1 MKDSL
6 QPSRRLRA
14 ISVAAS
20 GLWWTLVV
28 FWVVLA
34 LAWGALHGWIVPR
47 IDEWRPVLERQASQV
62 LGVPVRIASVTARSD
77 GVMPSIELRDVVLHD
92 AHNREALRLS
102 RVVVALSPR
111 SLWNL
116 GFEQL
121 YIEGPQLEV
130 RRSADG
136 RLWVAGMDISRGGGD
151 ERAAD
156 WFFRQREVV
165 VLGGTLRWI
174 DEQRGAP
181 PLALTDL
188 QFVVRN
194 GALRHA
200 LRLDATPP
208 AAWGQRFSLRGLFR
222 HPLLSTHPGRWQ
234 DWKGQL
240 YADFAGVDLS
250 QLRQY
255 AHLGVEVRSGQGAL
269 QAWADVADGQ
279 FTGGAAQVAL
289 SRVDALLAA
298 DRAPLLLT
306 SVSGRLAGKR
316 LPQGFEFETRDLQF
330 QTADG
335 RRWPGGNV
343 ALTWQGPQ
351 GRRSAEGKLQADK
364 LDLDALR
371 RLASHLPLD
380 AASRALL
387 EAHAPKGLVDQL
399 QASWEGPVDA
409 PSAYQARGR
418 LSNLELPVHAAS
430 GRPGLRGVTLDFDVT
445 QAGGKGRLQ
454 VDRGALDLPALLED
468 ARVPIDQLSA
478 DLQWQQTDTRTTVS
492 ATAVKLR
499 NADLQL
505 DGQLSWHTGET
516 PAGRWPGVL
525 DLQLNVVRAEAARVW
540 RYLPLSLPKATRDYV
555 REAVTTGRASDGR
568 IRVRG
573 DLRDFPYT
581 AAGTGEFRISTRV
594 SGVTYAYVPR
604 SQARGPGAWRALT
617 GLSGELVFDRNS
629 MQINGARG
637 GFAGAPGLQ
646 VQADAAIADLSA
658 TVVTVNGQVRGPLTE
673 SLAVFNASPLAAS
686 LGQPLAGASASGT
699 ADVRLRLGIPLA
711 QSERTT
717 VQGGVTFNGNDLQL
731 TPEVPALSRLRGTV
745 AFTEGG
751 FTLNGVQGR
760 GLGGD
765 VRLEGGTRTSAP
777 NAAEPASLIRIQ
789 GTATA
794 EGLRQARELGP
805 VARVARQ
812 ATGATA
818 YAATVGVRPG
828 GVDVLVTS
836 SLQGMALSLPAPLAK
851 TTDAALPLRFEI
863 LRQVGTPRAQDRLSL
878 ELGRLAFAT
887 YVRDISGPEPRV
899 LRGAIGVGLGP
910 GEAAPLPE
918 QGVYANISFAQFN
931 VDAWDSLLSAPAPAP
946 GPAGAASAAR
956 GGAIMPAVQS
966 YLPTTAVLR
975 AREFT
980 VTGRT
985 FQNVLVGGSREGL
998 LWRANV
1004 DAAQLNGY
1012 LEYRQPSG
1020 SGTGR
1025 LLARLARLSIG
1036 ASAASDVETLLDEQP
1051 ANIPALD
1058 IVVEDFELR
1067 GKKLGRLDIDA
1078 VNRSAG
1084 GEWRLNKLALTTP
1097 EASFNATGNWAAVN
1111 AQQPTPRGARAGAE
1125 RRRTVMNFRLDV
1137 ADAGQLLTRIGM
1149 KDVVRRGRGK
1159 LEGQVAWLGSP
1170 LALDYPTLNGA
1181 FTVNVESGQFLKADP
1196 GLAKLLGVLSLQ
1208 ALPRRLMLDF
1218 RDVFSEGFPFDFLRG
1233 DVTVAQGIAA
1243 TNNLQMRG
1251 VNAAVLMDGRADI
1264 ARETQ
1269 DLKVVV
1275 VPEINAG
1282 TASLVASVINPAV
1295 GLGSFLAQ
1303 LFLREPLSRAATQ
1316 EFHIDGTWTEPRVTR
1331 VVRPAAPPAPSGGV
1345 N

>member
-6 QPSRRLRA
+6 QPLRRWRA
-14 ISVAAS
+14 VSALAS

-28 FWVVLA
+28 FWLLLA

-47 IDEWRPVLERQASQV
+47 IDEWRPVLERQATQV
-62 LGVPVRIASVTARSD
+62 LGIPVRIASVSARSD
-77 GVMPSIELRDVVLHD
+77 SIMPSIELRDVVLHD
-92 AHNREALRLS
+92 AQDRAALRLS

-121 YIEGPQLEV
+121 YVEGPELDM

-136 RLWVAGMDISRGGGD
+136 RLWVAGMDVSRGGGD

-165 VLGGTLRWI
+165 VLGGTLRWT
-174 DEQRGAP
+174 DELRGAP
-181 PLALTDL
+181 PLVLSDL

-208 AAWGQRFSLRGLFR
+208 AAWGQRFSLRGVFR
-222 HPLLSTHPGRWQ
+222 QPLLSTHPGRWQ
-234 DWKGQL
+234 DWKGQM
-240 YADFAGVDLS
+240 YADFDGVDLS
-250 QLRQY
+250 HLRQY
-255 AHLGVEVRSGQGAL
+255 AHLGIEVRSGQGAL
-269 QAWADVADGQ
+269 QAWADVEGGQ
-279 FTGGAAQVAL
+279 ITGGAAQVSL

-298 DRAPLLLT
+298 GRAPLLLS

-316 LPQGFEFETRDLQF
+316 LPQGFEFQTRDLQF
-330 QTADG
+330 QTPDG

-343 ALTWQGPQ
+343 ALTWQGPE
-351 GRRSAEGKLQADK
+351 GRRSAEGKLLADR

-371 RLASHLPLD
+371 RLAGHLPLD

-387 EAHAPKGLVDQL
+387 EAHAPKGLVDHL

-409 PSAYQARGR
+409 PRKFQARGR
-418 LSNLELPVHAAS
+418 LSGLELPVHAAS
-430 GRPGLRGVTLDFDVT
+430 GRPGLRGVTLDFDVSEG
-445 QAGGKGRLQ
+445 GGKGRLQ
-454 VDRGALDLPALLED
+454 VDRGALELPGLFED
-468 ARVPIDQLSA
+468 PRVPIDQLSA
-478 DLQWQQTDTRTTVS
+478 DLQWQQTDTRTTLS
-492 ATAVKLR
+492 ATGLKLR
-499 NADLQL
+499 NADLQV
-505 DGQLSWHTGET
+505 DGQFSWHTGET
-516 PAGRWPGVL
+516 AAGRWPGVL
-525 DLQLNVVRAEAARVW
+525 DLQLNVARAEAARVW
-540 RYLPLSLPKATRDYV
+540 RYLPLSVPKATREYL
-555 REAVTTGRASDGR
+555 RESLSAGRASEGR
-568 IRVRG
+568 VRVRG

-581 AAGTGEFRISTRV
+581 APGTGEFRVSTRV
-594 SGVTYAYVPR
+594 NGVTYAYAPR
-604 SQARGPGAWRALT
+604 GQGSGAWRALT
-617 GLSGELVFDRNS
+617 GLSGELVFERNG

-637 GFAGAPGLQ
+637 GFAGVPGLQ

-658 TVVTVNGQVRGPLTE
+658 SVVTVNGLVRGPLAE
-673 SLAVFNASPLAAS
+673 SLAVFNASPVAQS
-686 LGQPLAGASASGT
+686 MGQPFAGATATGT
-699 ADVRLRLGIPLA
+699 AEVRLRLGIPLA
-711 QSERTT
+711 QAERAT

-731 TPEVPALSRLRGTV
+731 MPDVPSVSRLRGAV

-751 FTLNGVQGR
+751 FTLSGVQGR
-760 GLGGD
+760 ALGGD
-765 VRLEGGTRTSAP
+765 VRLEGGTRAPAP
-777 NAAEPASLIRIQ
+777 NAPEPASLVRIQ

-794 EGLRQARELGP
+794 EGLRQARELGT

-812 ATGATA
+812 ASGATA
-818 YAATVGVRPG
+818 YSATVGLRPG

-836 SLQGMALSLPAPLAK
+836 SLQGMALSLPAPLSKAA
-851 TTDAALPLRFEI
+851 DAALPLRFEI
-863 LRQVGTPRAQDRLSL
+863 LRQGGSAPRPQDQLSV

-887 YVRDISGPEPRV
+887 YVRDVSGPEPRV

-910 GEAAPLPE
+910 GESAPVPE

-931 VDAWDSLLSAPAPAP
+931 VDAWDSLLSAP
-946 GPAGAASAAR
+946 GPAGASGASGAGG
-956 GGAIMPAVQS
+956 GGAIAPAVQG

-980 VTGRT
+980 VSGRT

-1025 LLARLARLSIG
+1025 LLARLARLSVG
-1036 ASAASDVETLLDEQP
+1036 ASAASDVESLLDEQP
-1051 ANIPALD
+1051 ASIPALD

-1067 GKKLGRLDIDA
+1067 GKKLGRLDVDA
-1078 VNRSAG
+1078 VNRGS
-1084 GEWRLNKLALTTP
+1084 EWRLNRLALTTP
-1097 EASFNATGNWAAVN
+1097 EASFTATGNWVAVS
-1111 AQQPTPRGARAGAE
+1111 AQQPASRGVRAAAE

-1149 KDVVRRGRGK
+1149 NDVIRRGRGK

-1170 LALDYPTLNGA
+1170 LALDYPTLSGA
-1181 FTVNVESGQFLKADP
+1181 FAVNVESGQFLKADP

-1208 ALPRRLMLDF
+1208 ALPRRLVLDF
-1218 RDVFSEGFPFDFLRG
+1218 RDVFSEGFPFDFVRG
-1233 DVTVAQGIAA
+1233 DVTIAQGIAA
-1243 TNNLQMRG
+1243 TNNLQMKG

-1269 DLKVVV
+1269 DIKVVV

-1303 LFLREPLSRAATQ
+1303 LFLRQPLSRAATQ

-1331 VVRPAAPPAPSGGV
+1331 IARPAPAPNPTGGT

>member
-6 QPSRRLRA
+6 QPSRRWRA
-14 ISVAAS
+14 LSVVAS

-28 FWVVLA
+28 FWLLLA

-47 IDEWRPVLERQASQV
+47 VDEWRPVVERQASQV
-62 LGVPVRIASVTARSD
+62 LGIPVRIAALSAHSD
-77 GVMPSIELRDVVLHD
+77 SLMPSIELRDVVLHD
-92 AHNREALRLS
+92 AQGREALRLS

-121 YIEGPQLEV
+121 YIEGPQLDV

-136 RLWVAGMDISRGGGD
+136 RLWVAGLDVSRGGGD
-151 ERAAD
+151 ERAAN

-165 VLGGTLRWI
+165 VLGGTLRWT
-174 DEQRGAP
+174 DEQRSAP
-181 PLALTDL
+181 PLVLSDL

-194 GALRHA
+194 GPLRHA

-208 AAWGQRFSLRGLFR
+208 AIWGERFSLRGIFR
-222 HPLLSTHPGRWQ
+222 QPLLSRHPGRWQ

-240 YADFAGVDLS
+240 YADFAGVDLP

-255 AHLGVEVRSGQGAL
+255 APLGVEVRSGRGAL

-279 FTGGAAQVAL
+279 ITGGAAQVAL
-289 SRVDALLAA
+289 TKVDALLAPG
-298 DRAPLLLT
+298 RTPLLLN
-306 SVSGRLAGKR
+306 SVSGRLSGKR
-316 LPQGFEFETRDLQF
+316 LPRGFEFETRELQF

-343 ALTWQGPQ
+343 ALTWQGPEGQ
-351 GRRSAEGKLQADK
+351 HSAEGKLKADR

-371 RLASHLPLD
+371 RLAGHLPLD

-387 EAHAPKGLVDQL
+387 EAHAPKGLVDHL
-399 QASWEGPVDA
+399 QASWEGPAEA
-409 PSAYQARGR
+409 PAKFQARGR
-418 LSNLELPVHAAS
+418 LAGLELPVHAAS

-445 QAGGKGRLQ
+445 QAGGKGRLV
-454 VDRGALDLPALLED
+454 VDRGQLEMPGLFEEP
-468 ARVPIDQLSA
+468 RVPIDQLSA
-478 DLQWQQTDTRTTVS
+478 DLQWQQVDGR
-492 ATAVKLR
+492 ATLNVTGLKLR

-505 DGQLSWHTGET
+505 EGQVRWKSGD
-516 PAGRWPGVL
+516 AARGRWPGEL
-525 DLQLNVVRAEAARVW
+525 DLQLNVPRAEAARVW
-540 RYLPLSLPKATRDYV
+540 RYLPQSIPKATRDYV
-555 REAVTTGRASDGR
+555 RDAVTAGKATDGQ

-573 DLRDFPYT
+573 DLHDFPFT
-581 AAGTGEFRISTRV
+581 QPGTGEFRISTRV
-594 SGVTYAYVPR
+594 SDVAYAYVPR
-604 SQARGPGAWRALT
+604 STSRWPGAWRGLT

-629 MQINGARG
+629 LQVNGAKG
-637 GFAGAPGLQ
+637 SFAGAPGLQ
-646 VQADAAIADLSA
+646 VQADAAIADLAASVV
-658 TVVTVNGQVRGPLTE
+658 VVTGQVRGPLAE
-673 SLAVFNASPLAAS
+673 SLAVFNATPVAS
-686 LGQPLAGASASGT
+686 SIGQPFAGATASGT
-699 ADVRLRLGIPLA
+699 AELRLRLGVPLA
-711 QSERTT
+711 AAERTT
-717 VQGGVTFNGNDLQL
+717 VQGSVAFANNDLQL
-731 TPEVPALSRLRGTV
+731 MPDVPQLSRLRGTV
-745 AFTEGG
+745 SFTEGG
-751 FTLNGVQGR
+751 FTLSGVQGR
-760 GLGGD
+760 ALGGD
-765 VRLEGGTRTSAP
+765 VRLDGGTRALPP
-777 NAAEPASLIRIQ
+777 NSTEPASVVRIQ

-794 EGLRQARELGP
+794 EGLRQARELGT
-805 VARVARQ
+805 VARLARQ
-812 ATGATA
+812 ATGTTA

-828 GVDVLVTS
+828 GVDVVVTS
-836 SLQGMALSLPAPLAK
+836 SLQGMALPLPAPFAK
-851 TTDAALPLRFEI
+851 TADTALPLRFEI
-863 LRQVGTPRAQDRLSL
+863 QRQPGATRLQDRLSL
-878 ELGRLAFAT
+878 ELGRLASAV
-887 YVRDISGPEPRV
+887 YVRDLSGPEPRV

-910 GEAAPLPE
+910 GESAPMPD

-931 VDAWDSLLSAPAPAP
+931 VDAWDALLSATGVAAAATP
-946 GPAGAASAAR
+946 GASGPSR
-956 GGAIMPAVQS
+956 PGGIAPAVQG

-980 VTGRT
+980 FAGRT

-1004 DAAQLNGY
+1004 DASQLNGY

-1025 LLARLARLSIG
+1025 LLARLARLSIA
-1036 ASAASDVETLLDEQP
+1036 ASAATDVEALLDEQP
-1051 ANIPALD
+1051 ASIPALD

-1067 GKKLGRLDIDA
+1067 GKKLGRLEIDA
-1078 VNRSAG
+1078 VNRQAG
-1084 GEWRLNKLALTTP
+1084 SEWRLNKLALTTP
-1097 EASFNATGNWAAVN
+1097 EASFNATGNWVAVN
-1111 AQQPTPRGARAGAE
+1111 AQLPASRSLRAAE

-1170 LALDYPTLNGA
+1170 LALDYPSLGGA
-1181 FTVNVESGQFLKADP
+1181 FSVNVESGQFLKADP

-1208 ALPRRLMLDF
+1208 SLPRRLALDF
-1218 RDVFSEGFPFDFLRG
+1218 RDVFSEGFPFDFVRG
-1233 DVTVAQGIAA
+1233 DVTIAQGIAS
-1243 TNNLQMRG
+1243 TNNLQMKG
-1251 VNAAVLMDGRADI
+1251 VNAAVLMEGRADV

-1303 LFLREPLSRAATQ
+1303 LFLREPLSRATTQ

-1331 VVRPAAPPAPSGGV
+1331 VARPAPAPAPSGGV

>member
-14 ISVAAS
+14 FSVAAS
-20 GLWWTLVV
+20 SLWWTLVAL
-28 FWVVLA
+28 WLLLA

-47 IDEWRPVLERQASQV
+47 IDEWRPVVERQATQV
-62 LGVPVRIASVTARSD
+62 LGVPVRIGAVSARSD
-77 GVMPSIELRDVVLHD
+77 SIMPSIELRDVVLHD
-92 AHNREALRLS
+92 AQKREALRLS

-121 YIEGPQLEV
+121 YVERPELDV
-130 RRSADG
+130 RRSSDG

-165 VLGGTLRWI
+165 VLGGVLRWT
-174 DEQRGAP
+174 DELRGAP

-208 AAWGQRFSLRGLFR
+208 AGWGERFSLRGVFR
-222 HPLLSTHPGRWQ
+222 QPLLSTHPGRWQ

-255 AHLGVEVRSGQGAL
+255 ANLGIEVRSGQGAL
-269 QAWADVADGQ
+269 QAWADVDAGQ
-279 FTGGAAQVAL
+279 ITGGAAQVAL
-289 SRVDALLAA
+289 AKVDAVLAPG
-298 DRAPLLLT
+298 RAPLLLT

-343 ALTWQGPQ
+343 ALTWQGAE
-351 GRRSAEGKLQADK
+351 GRRSAQGKLQADR

-371 RLASHLPLD
+371 RLAGHLPLD

-387 EAHAPKGLVDQL
+387 EAHAPKGLVDQV
-399 QASWEGPVDA
+399 QASWEGPLDA
-409 PSAYQARGR
+409 PRKFQARGR
-418 LSNLELPVHAAS
+418 LSGLELPVHAPS
-430 GRPGLRGVTLDFDVT
+430 GRPGVRGVTLDFDLT

-454 VDRGALDLPALLED
+454 VERGALEVPALLED
-468 ARVPIDQLSA
+468 PRVPIDQLSA
-478 DLQWQQTDTRTTVS
+478 DLQWQQTDARSTLSVS
-492 ATAVKLR
+492 GLKLR

-505 DGQLSWHTGET
+505 DGQFTWHSGD
-516 PAGRWPGVL
+516 AARGRRPGVL
-525 DLQLNVVRAEAARVW
+525 DLQLNVEHADAARVW
-540 RYLPLSLPKATRDYV
+540 RYLPLSLPKTTRDYV
-555 REAVTTGRASDGR
+555 REAVTAGRASEGR

-573 DLRDFPYT
+573 DLADFPYT
-581 AAGTGEFRISTRV
+581 RPGSGEFRISTRV
-594 SGVTYAYVPR
+594 NDVSYAFTPR
-604 SQARGPGAWRALT
+604 SVQRGPGTWRGLT
-617 GLSGELVFDRNS
+617 GLSGELVFDRNG

-646 VQADAAIADLSA
+646 LQADAAIANLA
-658 TVVTVNGQVRGPLTE
+658 AAVVTVNGQVRGPLAE
-673 SLAVFNASPLAAS
+673 SLAVFNASPVAAS
-686 LGQPLAGASASGT
+686 MGQPFAGAT
-699 ADVRLRLGIPLA
+699 AAGAAEVRLRLAIPLA
-711 QSERTT
+711 QPDRTT
-717 VQGGVTFNGNDLQL
+717 VQGGVTFSGNDLQL
-731 TPEVPALSRLRGTV
+731 TPDLPALSRLRGAV
-745 AFTEGG
+745 AFTESG
-751 FTLNGVQGR
+751 FTLTGVQAR
-760 GLGGD
+760 ALGGD
-765 VRLEGGTRTSAP
+765 VRLDGGTRVPAP
-777 NAAEPASLIRIQ
+777 NAPEPASVVRIQ

-794 EGLRQARELGP
+794 EGLRQARELGT
-805 VARVARQ
+805 VARLARQ
-812 ATGATA
+812 ASGSTA
-818 YAATVGVRPG
+818 YAATVGLRPG

-851 TTDAALPLRFEI
+851 AADAALPLRFEI
-863 LRQVGTPRAQDRLSL
+863 ARQAAAGVGTARAQDRLSL

-887 YVRDISGPEPRV
+887 YVRDVSGPEPRV
-899 LRGAIGVGLGP
+899 LRGALGVDLGP
-910 GEAAPLPE
+910 GESAPLPE
-918 QGVYANISFAQFN
+918 QGVYANINFAQFN
-931 VDAWDSLLSAPAPAP
+931 VDAWDSLLSAPSS
-946 GPAGAASAAR
+946 GSAAVP
-956 GGAIMPAVQS
+956 GVQG

-975 AREFT
+975 AREFI
-980 VTGRT
+980 VSGRT

-1020 SGTGR
+1020 NSNGR
-1025 LLARLARLSIG
+1025 LLARLARLSIA
-1036 ASAASDVETLLDEQP
+1036 ASAATDVESLLDEQP
-1051 ANIPALD
+1051 ASIPALD
-1058 IVVEDFELR
+1058 IVVDDFELR
-1067 GKKLGRLDIDA
+1067 GKKLGRLEIDA
-1078 VNRSAG
+1078 VNRGS
-1084 GEWRLNKLALTTP
+1084 EWRLNKLALSTP
-1097 EASFNATGNWAAVN
+1097 EAGLSATGNWVAVS
-1111 AQQPTPRGARAGAE
+1111 AQQPASRGARATPE

-1137 ADAGQLLTRIGM
+1137 ADAGQLLARIGM
-1149 KDVVRRGRGK
+1149 NDVVRRGRGK

-1170 LALDYPTLNGA
+1170 LALDYPTLSGA
-1181 FTVNVESGQFLKADP
+1181 FTVNVENGQFLKADP

-1208 ALPRRLMLDF
+1208 ALPRRLALDF
-1218 RDVFSEGFPFDFLRG
+1218 RDVFSEGFPFDFVRG
-1233 DVTVAQGIAA
+1233 DVTIGQGIAS
-1243 TNNLQMRG
+1243 TNNLQMKG

-1269 DLKVVV
+1269 DIKVVV

-1303 LFLREPLSRAATQ
+1303 LFLRQPLSRAATQ

-1331 VVRPAAPPAPSGGV
+1331 IPRQAPGTNPSASPSAGG

>member
-20 GLWWTLVV
+20 SLWWTLVV
-28 FWVVLA
+28 LCLLLA

-47 IDEWRPVLERQASQV
+47 IDEWRPVVERQATRV
-62 LGVPVRIASVTARSD
+62 LGVPVRIGSLSASSESI
-77 GVMPSIELRDVVLHD
+77 MPSIELRDVVLND
-92 AHNREALRLS
+92 AQNREALRLS

-121 YIEGPQLEV
+121 YIEGPELDV
-130 RRSADG
+130 RRSSDG

-165 VLGGTLRWI
+165 VLGGLLRWT
-174 DEQRGAP
+174 DELRGAP

-188 QFVVRN
+188 EFVVRN

-208 AAWGQRFSLRGLFR
+208 AAWGGRFSLRGVFR
-222 HPLLSTHPGRWQ
+222 QPLLSTHPGRWQ

-240 YADFAGVDLS
+240 YADFTGVDLS

-255 AHLGVEVRSGQGAL
+255 AHLGIEVRSGEGAL
-269 QAWADVADGQ
+269 QAWADVDAGQ
-279 FTGGAAQVAL
+279 ITGGAAQVTLAK
-289 SRVDALLAA
+289 VDALLAPG
-298 DRAPLLLT
+298 RAPLLLT

-330 QTADG
+330 QAADG

-343 ALTWQGPQ
+343 ALTWQGPE
-351 GRRSAEGKLQADK
+351 GRRSAQGKLQADR
-364 LDLDALR
+364 LDLEALR
-371 RLASHLPLD
+371 RLAGHLPLD
-380 AASRALL
+380 PASRALL
-387 EAHAPKGLVDQL
+387 DAHAPKGLVDQV
-399 QASWEGPVDA
+399 QASWEGPLDT
-409 PSAYQARGR
+409 PRKFQARGR
-418 LSNLELPVHAAS
+418 LSELELPVHAPS
-430 GRPGLRGVTLDFDVT
+430 GRPGLRGVTLDFDVN

-454 VDRGALDLPALLED
+454 VDRGALEIPALLED
-468 ARVPIDQLSA
+468 PRVPIDQLSA
-478 DLQWQQTDTRTTVS
+478 DLQWQRTDTRSTLSVS
-492 ATAVKLR
+492 GLKLR

-505 DGQLSWHTGET
+505 DGQFTWHSGDSTRGHRSG
-516 PAGRWPGVL
+516 AL
-525 DLQLNVVRAEAARVW
+525 DLQLNVERADAARVW
-540 RYLPLSLPKATRDYV
+540 RYLPLSLPKTTRDYV
-555 REAVTTGRASDGR
+555 REAVTAGRASEGR

-573 DLRDFPYT
+573 DLADFPYT
-581 AAGTGEFRISTRV
+581 RPGSGEFRISTRV
-594 SGVTYAYVPR
+594 SDVSYAFVPR
-604 SQARGPGAWRALT
+604 SAQRGPGAWRTLT
-617 GLSGELVFDRNS
+617 GLSGELVFDRNG

-646 VQADAAIADLSA
+646 LQADAAIADLFA
-658 TVVTVNGQVRGPLTE
+658 AVVTVNGQVRGPLAE
-673 SLAVFNASPLAAS
+673 SLAVFNASPVAAS
-686 LGQPLAGASASGT
+686 LGQPFAGATASGA
-699 ADVRLRLGIPLA
+699 ADLRLRLAIPVA
-711 QSERTT
+711 QPERST
-717 VQGGVTFNGNDLQL
+717 VQGGVTFSGNDLQL
-731 TPEVPALSRLRGTV
+731 TPDVPALSRLRGAV

-751 FTLNGVQGR
+751 FTLTGVQGR
-760 GLGGD
+760 ALGGD
-765 VRLEGGTRTSAP
+765 VRLEGGTRALAP
-777 NAAEPASLIRIQ
+777 NATEPASLVRIQ

-794 EGLRQARELGP
+794 EGLRQARELGT
-805 VARVARQ
+805 VARLARQ
-812 ATGATA
+812 ASGATA
-818 YAATVGVRPG
+818 YAATVGLRPG

-836 SLQGMALSLPAPLAK
+836 NLQGMALSLPAPLAK
-851 TTDAALPLRFEI
+851 AADVALPLRFEI
-863 LRQVGTPRAQDRLSL
+863 LRQASAGTARPQDRLSV

-887 YVRDISGPEPRV
+887 YVRDVSGPEPRV
-899 LRGAIGVGLGP
+899 LRGALGVGLGP
-910 GEAAPLPE
+910 GESAPLPE
-918 QGVYANISFAQFN
+918 QGVYANINLTQFN
-931 VDAWDSLLSAPAPAP
+931 VDAWDPLLSAPSA
-946 GPAGAASAAR
+946 GPAGV
-956 GGAIMPAVQS
+956 PAVQG

-980 VTGRT
+980 VSGRT

-1020 SGTGR
+1020 NSNGR
-1025 LLARLARLSIG
+1025 LLARLARLSIA
-1036 ASAASDVETLLDEQP
+1036 ASAATDVESLLDEQP
-1051 ANIPALD
+1051 ASIPALD
-1058 IVVEDFELR
+1058 IVVDDFELR
-1067 GKKLGRLDIDA
+1067 GRKLGRLEIDA
-1078 VNRSAG
+1078 VNRGS
-1084 GEWRLNKLALTTP
+1084 EWRLNKLALTTP
-1097 EASFNATGNWAAVN
+1097 EAGFNATGNWVAVS
-1111 AQQPTPRGARAGAE
+1111 AQQPASRGARAVPE

-1149 KDVVRRGRGK
+1149 NDVVRRGRGK

-1170 LALDYPTLNGA
+1170 LALDYPTLSGA
-1181 FTVNVESGQFLKADP
+1181 FTVNVETGQFLKADP

-1208 ALPRRLMLDF
+1208 ALPRRLALDF
-1218 RDVFSEGFPFDFLRG
+1218 RDVFSEGFPFDFVRG
-1233 DVTVAQGIAA
+1233 DVTIAQGIAS
-1243 TNNLQMRG
+1243 TNNLQMKG

-1303 LFLREPLSRAATQ
+1303 LFLRQPLSRAATQ

-1331 VVRPAAPPAPSGGV
+1331 VARPAPAASPAGGG